1 MLRYGNS
8 INFFMYIIIIRNV
21 QVSMPNFKGTF
32 VLKYNGSNKQM
43 TQHFL
48 IMPIVVYKMVSCTQF
63 IIILVVKLMI
73 VHCSDTIV
81 VDDDVKQDQETKLM
95 LTHIHTYIHT

>member
-1 MLRYGNS
+1 
-8 INFFMYIIIIRNV
+8 MYVIIIRNI
-21 QVSMPNFKGTF
+21 QFSMPNFKGTF
-32 VLKYNGSNKQM
+32 VLKYNGSNKRM

-73 VHCSDTIV
+73 VHCSGTIV

>member
-1 MLRYGNS
+1 
-8 INFFMYIIIIRNV
+8 
-21 QVSMPNFKGTF
+21 MPNFKGTF
-32 VLKYNGSNKQM
+32 VLKYNGSNKRM

-73 VHCSDTIV
+73 VHCSGCTIV

-95 LTHIHTYIHT
+95 LTHIHTYIHISKPKRN

>member
-1 MLRYGNS
+1 
-8 INFFMYIIIIRNV
+8 
-21 QVSMPNFKGTF
+21 MPNFKGAF
-32 VLKYNGSNKQM
+32 VLKYNGSNKRM
-43 TQHFL
+43 TQQFL

-73 VHCSDTIV
+73 VHCSGTIV

-95 LTHIHTYIHT
+95 LTHIHIYIHT

>member
-1 MLRYGNS
+1 MYNYVYNS
-8 INFFMYIIIIRNV
+8 IKFIIIIRNKYI
-21 QVSMPNFKGTF
+21 SMPNFKGTF
-32 VLKYNGSNKQM
+32 VLKYNGSNKRM

-73 VHCSDTIV
+73 VHCSGTIV

-95 LTHIHTYIHT
+95 LTHIHIYIHT

>member
-1 MLRYGNS
+1 
-8 INFFMYIIIIRNV
+8 MYIIGNV
-21 QVSMPNFKGTF
+21 KFSMPNFKGTF
-32 VLKYNGSNKQM
+32 VLKYNGSNKRM

-73 VHCSDTIV
+73 VHCSGCTIV

-95 LTHIHTYIHT
+95 LTHIHIYIHT